1 MKCHGIDN
9 IGNGKHRE
17 RERGREGKREVV
29 RSANQNDLSTEHNR
43 SDPFTNERD
52 D

>member
-9 IGNGKHRE
+9 IGNDKQRE
-17 RERGREGKREVV
+17 REREGKREVV
-29 RSANQNDLSTEHNR
+29 RSTNQNDLSTEHNLA
-43 SDPFTNERD
+43 DQFTKERD